1 MFESMELMI
10 AMIAVAAFMCG
21 LLTAL
26 AVIGLVWCFRVT
38 HILTKL
44 EAADTAAAAG
54 APAVTAPVDAS
65 HRWRDR
71 SSGESMPSYVSNLNG
86 YDPVSDGHRV
96 VHHNDRYH
104 NPPAAVATDYLS
116 HSAFVDIEK
125 QMDQYR
131 ANRQNNALLVHSD
144 APPQLR

>member
-26 AVIGLVWCFRVT
+26 AVVGLVWCFRVT
-38 HILTKL
+38 DILTNL
-44 EAADTAAAAG
+44 EVSGTAAVPVNTSDRQRRAAT
-54 APAVTAPVDAS
+54 TAA
-65 HRWRDR
+65 RDR
-71 SSGESMPSYVSNLNG
+71 SSGESMSSSVSNFI
-86 YDPVSDGHRV
+86 DRDAIPDAHRV
-96 VHHNDRYH
+96 GHYRNDRYQ
-104 NPPAAVATDYLS
+104 NPPTATAVATDYLS

-131 ANRQNNALLVHSD
+131 ANRQNNAMLVHSD
-144 APPQLR
+144 APR